1 VRCFSLYF
9 STSRNFFP
17 DASEYAAGMFR
28 QGSDDGASVLNRG
41 RRDFENGP
49 SELSNET
56 RAAGECAPFASAA
69 PGLEQLMVA
78 YQQGDAVAAQ
88 DLIDSVSGRL
98 YAFFSSQLGSR
109 STADDMLQ
117 EAWLRIHRVRH
128 TYRPGEPLL
137 PWIYAIARRVRVD
150 DYRRRHRTE
159 RQEVRSAALDN
170 IRVQAMAAEAA
181 TLPSFAELIAPL
193 PDSQREVLTMLK
205 VNGLS
210 IEEVARAT
218 SSTVGSVK
226 QKVHRAYDQLRRLL
240 PQKGREESGGE
251 T

>member
-1 VRCFSLYF
+1 MAR
-9 STSRNFFP
+9 
-17 DASEYAAGMFR
+17 
-28 QGSDDGASVLNRG
+28 
-41 RRDFENGP
+41 
-49 SELSNET
+49 
-56 RAAGECAPFASAA
+56 
-69 PGLEQLMVA
+69 

-88 DLIDSVSGRL
+88 NLIDSVSGRL

-109 STADDMLQ
+109 SRADDMLQ

-137 PWIYAIARRVRVD
+137 PWIFAIARRVRVD

-159 RQEVRSAALDN
+159 RREVPSAALEN
-170 IRVQAMAAEAA
+170 VRAQAMAAQPAIV
-181 TLPSFAELIAPL
+181 PSFAELIAPL

-218 SSTVGSVK
+218 SSTAGSVK
-226 QKVHRAYDQLRRLL
+226 QKVHRAYDRLRRLI
-240 PQKGREESGGE
+240 PQKGEKTSGGE